1 MARTISWAG
10 LQKGRGRNIN
20 EDNLY
25 LLDRFFYADAK
36 PEQEETAASQAA
48 CQCYAVADG
57 FGHDGVG
64 AQVSYLAMQVLDQH
78 LAQSRSG
85 RFDFVSFARD
95 LMDLASRSI
104 AGAFRD
110 YGGMP
115 LGTSF
120 SLLMIEGTT
129 AYTLGLG
136 NCPIYLYRDQ
146 QLHRLTTDHLSTMPE
161 RVHLSRYLGMSG
173 QQMLS
178 ENDNLTR
185 TLLEKGD
192 VLLLMS
198 DGLSQSVSEAQIS
211 QMLDKPLAFID
222 QIRRL
227 RDLAAHQGGE
237 DNMSLIGLKVLD
249 PHAVDADQPVNGRRP
264 SRGRPG
270 EKRTVQKKARPAG
283 KQPGQ
288 AARPVHK
295 AQPSL
300 SRGDALPPRWLRL
313 LKPFLLYLL
322 FVVLGLL
329 AGWLIFSLPGWLRS
343 LTLI

>member
-1 MARTISWAG
+1 MAKTISWAG
-10 LQKGRGRNIN
+10 LQKGRGRNLN

-25 LLDRFFYADAK
+25 LVDRFFYADAK
-36 PEQEETAASQAA
+36 PVQEASAASQTAR
-48 CQCYAVADG
+48 QGYAVADG
-57 FGHDGVG
+57 FGSDGVG
-64 AQVSYLAMQVLDQH
+64 AQVSYLTMQVLDQH
-78 LAQSRSG
+78 LAQSRAS

-136 NCPIYLYRDQ
+136 NCPIYLYRDR
-146 QLHRLTTDHLSTMPE
+146 QLHRLTTDHLSAVPE
-161 RVHLSRYLGMSG
+161 RQRLTRYLGMSG

-185 TLLEKGD
+185 TLLERGD
-192 VLLLMS
+192 VLLLMT
-198 DGLSQSVSEAQIS
+198 DGLAQSVSEAQITE
-211 QMLDKPLAFID
+211 MLDRPLAFID

-227 RDLAAHQGGE
+227 RDLAARQGGE
-237 DNMSLIGLKVLD
+237 DNMSLIGIKVLD
-249 PHAVDADQPVNGRRP
+249 PHADAAEPPVTSRRTA
-264 SRGRPG
+264 RGRAVGLSSGRQPANPSA
-270 EKRTVQKKARPAG
+270 KRPA
-283 KQPGQ
+283 
-288 AARPVHK
+288 K
-295 AQPSL
+295 AQRNLRPAL
-300 SRGDALPPRWLRL
+300 SAQARGDGLPPRWMRL